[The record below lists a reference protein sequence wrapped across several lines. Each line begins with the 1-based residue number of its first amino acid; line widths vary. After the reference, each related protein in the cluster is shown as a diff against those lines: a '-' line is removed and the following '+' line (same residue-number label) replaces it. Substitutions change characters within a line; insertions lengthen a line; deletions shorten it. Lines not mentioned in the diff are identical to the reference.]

1 MQTIAEDP
9 DGQAPSMVMKVMSV
23 PQHDG
28 IVMIRGSTTGGGFRS
43 ATPLSSSGCRRAAAP
58 AHALPRSVI
67 LDLQTLN
74 VNGERVIAPP
84 PPGILQH
91 VHGTVAGRNTDDCAR
106 QSSPSR
112 THIPGG
118 EQALL
123 GDKEALKYVIK
134 RKRSRARKQ
143 KVAFTCVSPTKGDAV
158 DASAHLPHPALY
170 MPAYVAKSKSR
181 STFCKVKKSNG
192 LLLGADVRGSGMAHA
207 ESDGEDEFVA
217 LTSNKPL
224 LSRAPLD
231 LDIDADELGL
241 NYNKTEIRHRVTA
254 AIRQVRPMVLRHIL
268 LRNKLIDGSTQLN
281 VLLKENLVA
290 LVISSHN
297 ATRELLR
304 SPCLQNAAGGNLVLD
319 APGIESLNMY
329 KKFIEMEPTPR
340 PVSDTYNQVC
350 VAGPGLFQRNRFP
363 PGVTTLERLTWWE
376 RQADQIFEDYATN
389 QSIRQNGGA
398 IPTVDGWSSPE
409 GKERTWV
416 MFDEK
421 HRMRKVKERGK
432 TPLKMPVTPFE
443 DAEAMELAMQAE
455 AELQQAI
462 ATATSAKENLSR
474 AQARSRCQTS
484 FSMAS
489 QHIDSALGPVAGTRS
504 SWPRTP
510 GSHRAVSCGNGEEG
524 ECRTAA
530 DSRRLSPSGR
540 NPGSPLRFRARE
552 EDRQRGWLSP
562 SRFMNGGEFQPEY
575 VQKNTFTGARRVLC
589 IRAGLPYADST
600 YDHLNTLLMQKT
612 PKLRSTAEQP
622 DTTPALPT
630 HLLALKN
637 IGTRRWRKAYERGTT
652 DFVSDAAQVKQY
664 LNPRDSKIFDLWG
677 ADKQPPPPPLVPRV
691 ETPIDLK
698 SQQGGGKEW
707 KVHTMHIF
715 HFSRAL
721 SFTLAHSPPLPLA
734 LFALVSLALSL
745 FLYITHTH
753 FHTRRCI
760 RCSCWASLS
769 FVTALS
775 TVLRQSCIRKIIW

>member
-1 MQTIAEDP
+1 MA
-9 DGQAPSMVMKVMSV
+9 MKAMSE

-28 IVMIRGSTTGGGFRS
+28 IVMIRGSTAGGGFRS
-43 ATPLSSSGCRRAAAP
+43 ATPLSSSGSRRTAAP
-58 AHALPRSVI
+58 LSSALPRSVI

-74 VNGERVIAPP
+74 VNGERFIAPP

-91 VHGTVAGRNTDDCAR
+91 ANGTVAGRNTDDCTR

-112 THIPGG
+112 TCTAGG

-134 RKRSRARKQ
+134 RKRSRACKQ

-158 DASAHLPHPALY
+158 DASAHLPPPAVY
-170 MPAYVAKSKSR
+170 MPAYIPKSKSR
-181 STFCKVKKSNG
+181 TQMRG
-192 LLLGADVRGSGMAHA
+192 LLLGADVRGSGMEHA
-207 ESDGEDEFVA
+207 GSDGEDEFVA

-231 LDIDADELGL
+231 VDIDADELGL
-241 NYNKTEIRHRVTA
+241 NENKTEIRQRVTFA
-254 AIRQVRPMVLRHIL
+254 VRKVRMMVLRHIL

-281 VLLKENLVA
+281 VLPKENLVA

-319 APGIESLNMY
+319 ASGIESLNKY
-329 KKFIEMEPTPR
+329 KKFVEMEPTPR
-340 PVSDTYNQVC
+340 PVSDTYNQAC

-376 RQADQIFEDYATN
+376 RQADLIFKDYVTN
-389 QSIRQNGGA
+389 QSIRQSGGT

-421 HRMRKVKERGK
+421 HRMRKVTERGK
-432 TPLKMPVTPFE
+432 TPLKMLITPLE

-474 AQARSRCQTS
+474 VQARSRCQTS
-484 FSMAS
+484 FSLAS
-489 QHIDSALGPVAGTRS
+489 QRIDSALGPVAGTRS
-504 SWPRTP
+504 LWPRTP
-510 GSHRAVSCGNGEEG
+510 GSHRAVSRGDGGEGASRPATDSIFMRRRAASVGPEAMMVDGGRGEG
-524 ECRTAA
+524 IQ
-530 DSRRLSPSGR
+530 RLSPPGR

-552 EDRQRGWLSP
+552 EDRQRGSLSP

-575 VQKNTFTGARRVLC
+575 VQKNTFTGTRRVLC

-622 DTTPALPT
+622 DATPSLPT

-637 IGTRRWRKAYERGTT
+637 IVTKRWRKAYERGTT

-664 LNPRDSKIFDLWG
+664 LNPRDSRIFDLWG

-698 SQQGGGKEW
+698 SQQGGGKER

-715 HFSRAL
+715 ISRAR
-721 SFTLAHSPPLPLA
+721 S
-734 LFALVSLALSL
+734 LSL
-745 FLYITHTH
+745 SPTLPHSLSLSLPRSLSPSLSSCISPTHT
-753 FHTRRCI
+753 FTHTG
-760 RCSCWASLS
+760 A
-769 FVTALS
+769 
-775 TVLRQSCIRKIIW
+775 